1 LRTRRTPRYD
11 GGRAD
16 FFRIAAGERIVPAL
30 MTQSHGDV
38 TVVSF
43 TDSKILDEQK
53 INQLSD
59 ELNRVADRCAG
70 GKLLLSFDG
79 VTFMSSAVLGKLVSI
94 NRKCQENGTKLKM
107 CQIAPD
113 IMKVFEITRLNKVI
127 DIYDTEEKALS
138 AYNKRGWFS

>member
-1 LRTRRTPRYD
+1 
-11 GGRAD
+11 
-16 FFRIAAGERIVPAL
+16 
-30 MTQSHGDV
+30 MTQPNGDV
-38 TVVSF
+38 TVVYF

-53 INQLSD
+53 INQMSE

-70 GKLLLSFDG
+70 GKLLLNFDG

-94 NRKCQENGTKLKM
+94 NRKCKENETRLKM

-138 AYNKRGWFS
+138 SYNKRGWFS